1 MRILWRLVTLMVM
14 LATAP
19 LAAAGGD
26 AAAGEQKSRPCHA
39 CHGPDG
45 ISINDLWPNLAGQKQ
60 GYLIKQIAA
69 FRNGTRQD
77 PVMPIFVKGL
87 LDQDIS
93 DIAAYYSSLSG
104 VALPRA
110 TLQ

>member
-1 MRILWRLVTLMVM
+1 MRILWRLVTPLVM
-14 LATAP
+14 LAISP
-19 LAAAGGD
+19 LAAAAGD
-26 AAAGEQKSRPCHA
+26 AAAGEQKSQPCHA

-60 GYLIKQIAA
+60 GYLIKQITA
-69 FRNGTRQD
+69 FRDGTRQD

-87 LDQDIS
+87 SDKDIS
-93 DIAAYYSSLSG
+93 DIVAYYSSLSG
-104 VALPRA
+104 IALPRA